1 MGRWERRASR
11 PAFTAAARTPLM
23 PAHAAKE
30 TPMSTKNTLKTGL
43 LLSALTGLPA
53 AAGQLFGGTAGLII
67 ALLFA
72 MAMNGATY
80 WFSDRLALAMAHA
93 RSVAR
98 SDAPLLYA
106 QVEDLAARAGV
117 PVPAVYLIDDP
128 SPNAFATG
136 RNPAHA
142 AVAATTGIVQLLDQR
157 ELRGVLAHEFA
168 HIKNRDILL
177 TTIAAT
183 IAGAISALANI
194 FQFATLFGQHDEDEE
209 GSSMLGGL
217 ALLILAPIAATL
229 IQLAISRARE
239 YAADATGARLCGEPL
254 ALASALG
261 KLERGTWL
269 RPMQVNPAAAPLF
282 IVHPFAGG
290 GLLRLFSTHPPISER
305 IARLE
310 AMAGPSAARTRSTR

>member
-1 MGRWERRASR
+1 
-11 PAFTAAARTPLM
+11 
-23 PAHAAKE
+23 
-30 TPMSTKNTLKTGL
+30 MSTKNTLKTGL
-43 LLSALTGLPA
+43 LLAALTGLLA
-53 AAGQLFGGTAGLII
+53 VAGHLVGGTTGLAI

-72 MAMNGATY
+72 VAMNGATY

-93 RSVAR
+93 RPVAR
-98 SDAPLLYA
+98 SDASLLYA
-106 QVEDLAARAGV
+106 QVEDLAARAAV
-117 PVPAVYLIDDP
+117 PMPAVYLIDDP

-136 RNPAHA
+136 RNPRHA
-142 AVAATTGIVQLLDQR
+142 AVAATTGLLQLLDQR

-168 HIKNRDILL
+168 HITNRDILL
-177 TTIAAT
+177 TTVAAT
-183 IAGAISALANI
+183 LAGAISALANL

-209 GSSMLGGL
+209 GGSILGGL
-217 ALLILAPIAATL
+217 AMLILAPIAATL

-269 RPMQVNPAAAPLF
+269 RPMQINPAAAPLF

-290 GLLRLFSTHPPISER
+290 GLLQLFSTHPPIGER

-310 AMAGPSAARTRSTR
+310 AMAGPSAARLQRAR